1 MHIHLDAH
9 MHFHKH
15 IKPGQRRRP
24 KPAPADAD
32 RRHDQQLMG
41 LAGRFARRVRES
53 ASGAR
58 ASRDR
63 LRRRR
68 TPTRHHRGTPARTAW
83 DGHVGDP
90 AGPGADDGVA
100 AESVQC
106 RPGHSPGRAVDVC
119 TVTPQASRCGGWR
132 GSVHKCAPPG
142 CWGSSPEVVTRLAG
156 TLDRFTS
163 MLERLRSDSRP
174 TAYSTRYRHLSQICA
189 PVSAGSMPTVTASAS
204 PSGYNAAGS
213 AIRAAAG
220 VVHRGGANSAADGS
234 APGAAVTPSPQIGR
248 AHV

>member
-1 MHIHLDAH
+1 

-15 IKPGQRRRP
+15 IKPGQRRRL

-41 LAGRFARRVRES
+41 LAGRFAHRVRGS

-83 DGHVGDP
+83 GGHVGDP
-90 AGPGADDGVA
+90 GGPGADDGVA

-106 RPGHSPGRAVDVC
+106 RPGHSPVRAVDVC
-119 TVTPQASRCGGWR
+119 RVTPQASRCGGWR
-132 GSVHKCAPPG
+132 RPVHKYAPPG
-142 CWGSSPEVVTRLAG
+142 CWGSSPEVVTRLVG
-156 TLDRFTS
+156 TLDRIAARRRAQPATDTF
-163 MLERLRSDSRP
+163 RRSAP
-174 TAYSTRYRHLSQICA
+174 
-189 PVSAGSMPTVTASAS
+189 PVSAGSMPTVTVSAL
-204 PSGYNAAGS
+204 PSGYDAAGS
-213 AIRAAAG
+213 AIQAAAG
-220 VVHRGGANSAADGS
+220 GVHRDGATSAAGGS
-234 APGAAVTPSPQIGR
+234 APGTAVTPLPPQPLGWLR
-248 AHV
+248 PWS